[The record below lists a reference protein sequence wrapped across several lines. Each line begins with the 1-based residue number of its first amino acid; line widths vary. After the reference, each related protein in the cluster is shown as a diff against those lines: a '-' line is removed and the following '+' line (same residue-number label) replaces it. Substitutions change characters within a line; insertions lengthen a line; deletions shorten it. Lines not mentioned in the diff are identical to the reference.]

1 MRMKILEKLTQMLK
15 RNKDED
21 VVEETVTTSEAVD
34 NITKVESIRQ
44 SVEEEDIEET
54 LDPWKAFIDVCND
67 ADIDYSEAILKTAWK
82 YIEDSGFGGY
92 MDPIE
97 QAKEITNVIKELE
110 ESFEKM
116 NEPVTLKKLRSYK
129 EAIKELAEFKT
140 AVKELKTGKMTTME
154 MIELVKTILDKMK

>member
-1 MRMKILEKLTQMLK
+1 MRVRILEKLTQVLK
-15 RNKDED
+15 RNKSED
-21 VVEETVTTSEAVD
+21 VIEEPETTTEVVEEVSER
-34 NITKVESIRQ
+34 VEQ
-44 SVEEEDIEET
+44 EEEEEET
-54 LDPWKAFIDVCND
+54 LDPWKAFIDVCSD
-67 ADIDYSEAILKTAWK
+67 ADIDYSEAVLKTAWK

-97 QAKEITNVIKELE
+97 QAKEITSVIRELE

-154 MIELVKTILDKMK
+154 MIELVKTLLDRMK